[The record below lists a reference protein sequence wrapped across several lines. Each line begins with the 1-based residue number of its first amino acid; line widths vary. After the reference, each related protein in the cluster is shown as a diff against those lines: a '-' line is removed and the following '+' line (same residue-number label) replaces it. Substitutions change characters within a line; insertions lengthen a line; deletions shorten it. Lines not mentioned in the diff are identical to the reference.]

1 MHKGIEIAYLEIIRE
16 NLQMS
21 QTAYFATGCFWGAER
36 RFWQLTGVTSTSV
49 GYMGGNKPH
58 PTYKEV
64 CSGTTNHA
72 EIVEVIF
79 DPTTISFER
88 LLAEFWVMHDPTSLN
103 QQGGDI
109 GTQYR
114 SAIYATTPEQLEIA
128 LSSKSIYQKALTENG
143 LGQIV
148 TEIISAKGITYWIA
162 EEYHQ
167 RYLEKNP
174 NGYDCHSSTGIAY
187 PLVTNTHHA

>member
-49 GYMGGNKPH
+49 GYMGGTKSN

-79 DPTTISFER
+79 DPTTISFKR

-143 LGQIV
+143 LGQVV
-148 TEIISAKGITYWIA
+148 TEIISGTGITYWIA

>member
-1 MHKGIEIAYLEIIRE
+1 
-16 NLQMS
+16 MS

-49 GYMGGNKPH
+49 GYMGGNKSN

-143 LGQIV
+143 
-148 TEIISAKGITYWIA
+148 ITKDI
-162 EEYHQ
+162 
-167 RYLEKNP
+167 
-174 NGYDCHSSTGIAY
+174 
-187 PLVTNTHHA
+187 

>member
-49 GYMGGNKPH
+49 GYMGGNKSN

-72 EIVEVIF
+72 EIVEVSF

-114 SAIYATTPEQLEIA
+114 SAIYATTPEQLDIA
-128 LSSKSIYQKALTENG
+128 LRSKLIYQKALTENG

-174 NGYDCHSSTGIAY
+174 NGYDCHSSTGVTY
-187 PLVTNTHHA
+187 PLVTNTHDA

>member
-1 MHKGIEIAYLEIIRE
+1 
-16 NLQMS
+16 MS

-36 RFWQLTGVTSTSV
+36 RFWQLTGVISTSV
-49 GYMGGNKPH
+49 GYMGGTKSN

-128 LSSKSIYQKALTENG
+128 LISKSIYQQALTENG

-148 TEIISAKGITYWIA
+148 TEIISGKGITYWIA

-167 RYLEKNP
+167 RYLDKKGLKFAGFQSVVAWYCWRAVDN
-174 NGYDCHSSTGIAY
+174 
-187 PLVTNTHHA
+187 

>member
-49 GYMGGNKPH
+49 GYMGGNKSN

-72 EIVEVIF
+72 EIVEVSF

-114 SAIYATTPEQLEIA
+114 SAIYATTPEQLDIA
-128 LSSKSIYQKALTENG
+128 LRSKLIYQKALTENG

-187 PLVTNTHHA
+187 PLVTNTHDA